1 MKWFCIIFFIVGICQ
16 NTFSQDTLSF
26 EQKVALYMKNRKP
39 ETIFSFIDSTIP
51 NCKLLTLNGD
61 SLEVNQWKGK
71 VTVINFWFSN
81 CAPCLAEMPV
91 LSEIQSKFSDTLVNF
106 VAMTFEDA
114 AKVEKIQGLKKFYF
128 EHIVEAKSYIDL
140 LGVKQYPKTLILS
153 KDLTLMNVV
162 GPIRHEFTK
171 EDIESWKI
179 ELTEKIQKCLE

>member
-1 MKWFCIIFFIVGICQ
+1 MKWFCILFFICGIVQ
-16 NTFSQDTLSF
+16 NTYSQDTLSF

-39 ETIFSFIDSTIP
+39 EAIFSFIDSTIP
-51 NCKLLTLNGD
+51 NSKFVTLNGD
-61 SLEVNQWKGK
+61 LNETQ
-71 VTVINFWFSN
+71 T
-81 CAPCLAEMPV
+81 
-91 LSEIQSKFSDTLVNF
+91 KFSDTLVNF

-114 AKVEKIQGLKKFYF
+114 AKAEKIQGLKKFYF